1 MATHFLSRN
10 LISRRREEAVRLR
23 PVVDPAAWKAAD
35 LDSDQSWIYP
45 LSATDIAE
53 LDALVASLEP
63 RISGVLEIKREDID
77 LPILGPRLAAIG
89 DDIINGRGLAL
100 IRGVPVDRYT
110 RLQTAIAFWCI
121 GLIVG
126 VPVSQNAKGHLLG
139 HVADLGGTSLKNPKN
154 RGYQTHDRLPYHCD
168 SCDVVGLLCMHPSKS
183 GGEST
188 VTSSLNIYNEMLKRR
203 PELAAA
209 LAEPIYR
216 DRRNEIPPGKKP
228 WFQMPV
234 FNFFEGLLTVSWSGG
249 YIRSA
254 QRFEELPRH
263 SRDLIDGIEM
273 FSDLARDLAYAMEFR
288 QGDIQFLHN
297 HVAVHSRTEFVDF
310 PEPERKRNLL
320 RLWLATPDGR
330 PLPPA
335 YEERYGGLK
344 QGERPAGGIFVEG
357 TVFKAPLEAE

>member
-1 MATHFLSRN
+1 MATQITVPH
-10 LISRRREEAVRLR
+10 REVAVRMQ
-23 PVVDPAAWKAAD
+23 PVIDPAAWTAAD
-35 LDSDQSWIYP
+35 LDADQSWKHP
-45 LSATDIAE
+45 LSAGDIAE
-53 LDALVASLEP
+53 LDALVEQLDS
-63 RISGVLEIKREDID
+63 RISTVLDIKKDNID
-77 LPILGPRLAAIG
+77 LPTLGPRLAAIG

-110 RLQTAIAFWCI
+110 RQQSAIAFWCI
-121 GLIVG
+121 GLFVG
-126 VPVSQNAKGHLLG
+126 VPASQNAKGHLLG
-139 HVADLGGTSLKNPKN
+139 HVADLGGTSFKNPKN
-154 RGYQTHDRLPYHCD
+154 RGYQTHDSLPFHCD
-168 SCDVVGLLCMHPSKS
+168 SCDVVGLLCLHPSKS

-216 DRRNEIPPGKKP
+216 DRRNEIPPGKDP

-234 FNFFEGLLTVSWSGG
+234 FNFFDGFLTVSWQGG

-263 SRDLIDGIEM
+263 SQDLIDGIEM
-273 FSDLARDLAYAMEFR
+273 FSDLARDLAYSMDFR

-297 HVAVHSRTEFVDF
+297 HVTVHSRTEYEDF
-310 PEPERKRNLL
+310 PEPERKRHLL

-330 PLPPA
+330 PLPKA

-344 QGERPAGGIFVEG
+344 QGQRPAGGIIVEG

>member
-1 MATHFLSRN
+1 MATQM
-10 LISRRREEAVRLR
+10 ISRQREDAVKLR
-23 PVVDPAAWKAAD
+23 PVVDPAAWSAAD
-35 LDSDQSWIYP
+35 LKADQSWIHP
-45 LSATDIAE
+45 LSAMDIAE
-53 LDALVASLEP
+53 LDALIAKLEP
-63 RISGVLEIKREDID
+63 TISDVLQIKRDDID
-77 LPILGPRLAAIG
+77 LPTLGPRLAAIG

-100 IRGVPVDRYT
+100 LRGVPVDRYT
-110 RLQTAIAFWCI
+110 RLQAAIAFWCI
-121 GLIVG
+121 GMFVG

-154 RGYQTHDRLPYHCD
+154 RGYQTHDGLPFHCD
-168 SCDVVGLLCMHPSKS
+168 SCDVVGLLCLHPSKS

-216 DRRNEIPPGKKP
+216 DRRNEIPRGRDP
-228 WFQMPV
+228 WYQMPV
-234 FNFFEGLLTVSWSGG
+234 FNFFEGHLTVSWQGA

-263 SRDLIDGIEM
+263 SQDLIDGISL
-273 FSDLARDLAYAMEFR
+273 FSDLARDMAYAMDFQ

-297 HVAVHSRTEFVDF
+297 HVTVHSRTEFEDF

-320 RLWLATPDGR
+320 RLWLATPGGR

-335 YEERYGGLK
+335 FEERYGGLK
-344 QGERPAGGIFVEG
+344 PGERPAGGILVEG

>member
-1 MATHFLSRN
+1 MATQM
-10 LISRRREEAVRLR
+10 ISRQREEAMKLL
-23 PVVDPAAWKAAD
+23 PVVDPAAWTAAD
-35 LDSDQSWIYP
+35 LGADQSWIHP
-45 LSATDIAE
+45 LSDADIAE
-53 LDALVASLEP
+53 LDALVAKLEP
-63 RISGVLEIKREDID
+63 RISDVLEIKREDIY
-77 LPILGPRLAAIG
+77 LPKLGPRLAAIA
-89 DDIINGRGLAL
+89 DDIINGRGVAL
-100 IRGVPVDRYT
+100 IRGVPADRYT
-110 RLQTAIAFWCI
+110 RLQAAIAFWCI
-121 GLIVG
+121 GRYMG

-154 RGYQTHDRLPYHCD
+154 RGYQTHDKLPYHCD
-168 SCDVVGLLCMHPSKS
+168 SCDVVGLLCFHPSKS

-216 DRRNEIPPGKKP
+216 DRRNEIPPGRNP

-234 FNFFEGLLTVSWSGG
+234 FNFFEGYLTVSWSGG

-263 SRDLIDGIEM
+263 SQDLIDAIEM
-273 FSDLARDLAYAMEFR
+273 FSDLARDLAYSMDFR

-297 HVAVHSRTEFVDF
+297 HVTVHSRTEFEDF

-320 RLWLATPDGR
+320 RLWLATPGGR

-335 YEERYGGLK
+335 YEERYGALK
-344 QGERPAGGIFVEG
+344 PGERPAGGIVVEG
-357 TVFKAPLEAE
+357 TVFRAPLEAE

>member
-1 MATHFLSRN
+1 MATQMTSLG
-10 LISRRREEAVRLR
+10 REEAVKLR
-23 PVVDPAAWKAAD
+23 PVVDPAGWTAAD
-35 LDSDQSWIYP
+35 LKADQSWMHP
-45 LSATDIAE
+45 LSASDIAE
-53 LDALVASLEP
+53 LDALIAKLEP
-63 RISGVLEIKREDID
+63 RVSEVLEIKRGDID
-77 LPILGPRLAAIG
+77 LPTLGPKLAAIA

-100 IRGVPVDRYT
+100 IRGVPADQYT

-121 GLIVG
+121 GLFVG
-126 VPVSQNAKGHLLG
+126 DPVSQNAKGHLLG
-139 HVADLGGTSLKNPKN
+139 HVADLGGTSLKNPTN
-154 RGYQTHDRLPYHCD
+154 RGYQTHDSLPFHCD
-168 SCDVVGLLCMHPSKS
+168 SCDVVGLLCFHPSKS

-188 VTSSLNIYNEMLKRR
+188 VTSSINIYNEILKRR

-216 DRRNEIPPGKKP
+216 DRRNEIPPGKDP

-234 FNFFEGLLTVSWSGG
+234 FNFFEGHLTVGWQGG

-263 SRDLIDGIEM
+263 SQDLIDGIEM
-273 FSDLARDLAYAMEFR
+273 FSELARDLSYAMDFR

-297 HVAVHSRTEFVDF
+297 HVTVHSRTEFEDY

-320 RLWLATPDGR
+320 RLWLATPGGR

-335 YEERYGGLK
+335 YEERYGHLK
-344 QGERPAGGIFVEG
+344 PGERPAGGILVEG

>member
-1 MATHFLSRN
+1 MATQM
-10 LISRRREEAVRLR
+10 ISRQREDAVKLR
-23 PVVDPAAWKAAD
+23 PVIDPAFWTAAD
-35 LDSDQSWIYP
+35 LEADQSWMHP
-45 LSATDIAE
+45 LSESDIAE
-53 LDALVASLEP
+53 LDALIAKLET
-63 RISGVLEIKREDID
+63 RISEVLEIKREDID
-77 LPILGPRLAAIG
+77 LPTFGPRLEAIG
-89 DDIINGRGLAL
+89 KDIIDGRGLAL
-100 IRGVPVDRYT
+100 IRGVPVSRYS
-110 RLQTAIAFWCI
+110 RLQAAIAFWCI
-121 GLIVG
+121 GLFVG
-126 VPVSQNAKGHLLG
+126 DPVSQNAKGHLLG

-154 RGYQTHDRLPYHCD
+154 RGYQTHDGLPYHCD

-216 DRRNEIPPGKKP
+216 DRRNEIPPGRDP

-234 FNFFEGLLTVSWSGG
+234 FNFFEGHLTVSWSGG

-263 SRDLIDGIEM
+263 SQDLIDGIEM
-273 FSDLARDLAYAMEFR
+273 FSDLARDMAYSMDFR

-297 HVAVHSRTEFVDF
+297 HVTVHSRTEFVDF

-320 RLWLATPDGR
+320 RLWIATPGGR
-330 PLPPA
+330 PLSQA
-335 YEERYGGLK
+335 YEERYGELK
-344 QGERPAGGIFVEG
+344 PGERPAGGIRVEG
-357 TVFKAPLEAE
+357 TIFKAPLEAE

>member
-1 MATHFLSRN
+1 MLSRQ
-10 LISRRREEAVRLR
+10 REEAVRLQ
-23 PVVDPAAWKAAD
+23 PVVDPAAWTAAD
-35 LDSDQSWIYP
+35 LDADQSWLHP
-45 LSATDIAE
+45 LSAAEIAE
-53 LDALVASLEP
+53 LDALVNKLES
-63 RISGVLEIKREDID
+63 RITSVLEIKRQDID
-77 LPILGPRLAAIG
+77 LPTLGPRLEAIG
-89 DDIINGRGLAL
+89 NDIIWGRGLAL

-121 GLIVG
+121 GLFVG

-154 RGYQTHDRLPYHCD
+154 RGYQTHDALPYHCD

-216 DRRNEIPPGKKP
+216 DRRNEIPPGKDP

-234 FNFFEGLLTVSWSGG
+234 FNFFEGYLTVSWSGG

-263 SRDLIDGIEM
+263 
-273 FSDLARDLAYAMEFR
+273 
-288 QGDIQFLHN
+288 
-297 HVAVHSRTEFVDF
+297 
-310 PEPERKRNLL
+310 
-320 RLWLATPDGR
+320 
-330 PLPPA
+330 
-335 YEERYGGLK
+335 
-344 QGERPAGGIFVEG
+344 
-357 TVFKAPLEAE
+357 